1 VNADRAA
8 LELRA
13 LRELCACADV
23 PRLRA
28 AVTQLRTHEWHDA
41 DRAVVFAA
49 IHESVE
55 RDGKLARETVIAMA
69 TRAGFPD
76 IDFEQYFARG
86 DEELGGAVEAL
97 LNCRD

>member
-1 VNADRAA
+1 VNANRVA

-13 LRELCACADV
+13 LRELCACSGV

-28 AVTQLRTHEWHDA
+28 AVTQLRTHEWIDA

-49 IHESVE
+49 IRECVE
-55 RDGKLARETVIAMA
+55 RDAKVTREAVIAMA

-76 IDFEQYFARG
+76 IDCEQYFARG

-97 LNCRD
+97 LKCRD

>member
-1 VNADRAA
+1 MNADRAA

-13 LRELCACADV
+13 LSELCACADV

-28 AVTQLRTHEWHDA
+28 AVTQLRAHEWLDA
-41 DRAVVFAA
+41 DRAVLFAA
-49 IHESVE
+49 IHECVG
-55 RDGKLARETVIAMA
+55 RDAKVTREAVIAMA

-97 LNCRD
+97 LKCSD